1 MIKLLC
7 IEDAKDTLSEE
18 NENYPMLIPDKVY
31 KGTYYYTLDDFL
43 DVKIWVRIY
52 EKEDE
57 YSFINYFYKEYFMSI
72 HELRE
77 RVINKILEE

>member
-18 NENYPMLIPDKVY
+18 NENYPMLISDKVY
-31 KGTYYYTLDDFL
+31 KGTYYYTLDDYL
-43 DVKIWVRIY
+43 DVKMWVRIY

-57 YSFINYFYKEYFMSI
+57 FSFINYFYKEYFMSI

-77 RVINKILEE
+77 RVINKILEK

>member
-7 IEDAKDTLSEE
+7 IEDAEDALSEDS
-18 NENYPMLIPDKVY
+18 ENYPMLIPDKVY
-31 KGTYYYTLDDFL
+31 KGTYYYTLDDYL
-43 DVKIWVRIY
+43 DVKMWVRIY

-57 YSFINYFYKEYFMSI
+57 LSFINYFYKEYFMSI